1 MIRTLLLG
9 FAVVIAADGA
19 SAQGRTVYGFSS
31 TSCGQWLQA
40 RTAKNRASPQL
51 QAYVDG
57 FLSGYNFAA
66 DEPDFLAS
74 MPHDKGASFHIWID
88 DYCKGKPDNDLTEA
102 VVALKDGLL
111 VRAR

>member
-9 FAVVIAADGA
+9 LAMVAAADGA

-40 RTAKNRASPQL
+40 PSAKKRSSLQL

-57 FLSGYNFAA
+57 FLSEYNFAA
-66 DEPDFLAS
+66 DDPDFLAS
-74 MPHDKGASFHIWID
+74 MPHDKGA
-88 DYCKGKPDNDLTEA
+88 
-102 VVALKDGLL
+102 LKDELL
-111 VRAR
+111 ARAR

>member
-9 FAVVIAADGA
+9 LAVVIAADNA
-19 SAQGRTVYGFSS
+19 SAQGRSVYGLSS

-40 RTAKNRASPQL
+40 RTAKNRSSLQL

-66 DEPDFLAS
+66 VDPDFLAS
-74 MPHDKGASFHIWID
+74 MPHDKGESFHTWID
-88 DYCKGKPDNDLTEA
+88 DYCRGKPDNDLTEA
-102 VVALKDGLL
+102 VVALKDELL
-111 VRAR
+111 ARAR